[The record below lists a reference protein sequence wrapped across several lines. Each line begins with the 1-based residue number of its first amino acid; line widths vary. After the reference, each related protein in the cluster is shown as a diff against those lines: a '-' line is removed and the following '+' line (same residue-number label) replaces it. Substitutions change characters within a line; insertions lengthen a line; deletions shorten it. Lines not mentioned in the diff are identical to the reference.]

1 MSGEIAERSEKKL
14 EISVASPRNW
24 TLLKNSPRNFTHI
37 LGFFQMGYTFD
48 MPDKT
53 REQIGIF
60 GGTFDPPHLGH
71 LILASEARF
80 QLGLDRL
87 LWILTPDPPHK
98 QDQTITSVEHRL
110 AMVNLAIED
119 NPSFELSRVELDRPG
134 PHYTLDT
141 VEIIVDQYPDAD
153 ITPIIGSDSLRE
165 FPTWRKPKEILYAC
179 HWVGVMRR
187 PGEETNLEALER
199 QLPGIRSKVHYV
211 DAPLLE
217 IASREIRE
225 RVATGKPFRYYLAP
239 PVYEYIEQH
248 HLYQESNANV
258 ESVEGPKSKIVNPK
272 S

>member
-1 MSGEIAERSEKKL
+1 MA
-14 EISVASPRNW
+14 
-24 TLLKNSPRNFTHI
+24 
-37 LGFFQMGYTFD
+37 
-48 MPDKT
+48 

-87 LWILTPDPPHK
+87 LWILTPEPPHK
-98 QDQTITSVEHRL
+98 QDQIITPVEHRL

-141 VEIIVDQYPDAD
+141 VELIAHQYPNAD
-153 ITPIIGSDSLRE
+153 ITPIIGGDSLHDL
-165 FPTWRKPKEILYAC
+165 PTWHRPKEILYAC

-199 QLPGIRSKVHYV
+199 QLPGISSKVHYV

-217 IASREIRE
+217 IASREIRS
-225 RVATGKPFRYYLAP
+225 RVATGRPFRYYLP
-239 PVYEYIEQH
+239 LPVYKYIEEH
-248 HLYQESNANV
+248 HLYQQAEV
-258 ESVEGPKSKIVNPK
+258 VNRN

>member
-1 MSGEIAERSEKKL
+1 
-14 EISVASPRNW
+14 
-24 TLLKNSPRNFTHI
+24 
-37 LGFFQMGYTFD
+37 MGYTFD
-48 MPDKT
+48 MPDKA

-98 QDQTITSVEHRL
+98 QDQTITPVEHRL

-141 VEIIVDQYPDAD
+141 VEIIANQYPDAD

-248 HLYQESNANV
+248 HLYQESKANV